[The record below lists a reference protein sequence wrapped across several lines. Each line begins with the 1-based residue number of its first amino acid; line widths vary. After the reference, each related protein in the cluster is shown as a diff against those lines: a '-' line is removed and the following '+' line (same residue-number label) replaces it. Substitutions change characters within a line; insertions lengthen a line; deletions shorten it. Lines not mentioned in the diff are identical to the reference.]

1 MGNGLTVMAIGAHP
15 DDIEIACAG
24 TLARCAQRGD
34 RIVIATLCGGEMA
47 SSDLPVEK
55 LVEVRRTEAEESAK
69 RIGAEC
75 VQLGMSDGCVE
86 INQKCKDLVTDAIR
100 RFAPDVVITH
110 FHNDYGGDHN
120 NTFTLVLDATL
131 YATIPHVR
139 TKHPPIKRV
148 PYLFMM
154 EPLAGYGFQ
163 PEVYVDIT
171 DAMSSKTGM
180 LECHCS
186 QFEWMKRYGGMDF
199 RKYIDVVARFRGY
212 QCGVEFAEGFI
223 PHKSWAHIPASQ
235 VLP

>member
-1 MGNGLTVMAIGAHP
+1 MKF
-15 DDIEIACAG
+15 
-24 TLARCAQRGD
+24 
-34 RIVIATLCGGEMA
+34 GE
-47 SSDLPVEK
+47 
-55 LVEVRRTEAEESAK
+55 RRRRNPLK
-69 RIGAEC
+69 RIGAEH
-75 VQLGMSDGCVE
+75 VPLGLADGCVE

-131 YATIPHVR
+131 YATVPHVR
-139 TKHPPIKRV
+139 TKHPPIKRI

-180 LECHCS
+180 LECHHS

-223 PHKSWAHIPASQ
+223 PHKSWAHIPAGQ
-235 VLP
+235 ILP

>member
-1 MGNGLTVMAIGAHP
+1 MPLGLA
-15 DDIEIACAG
+15 
-24 TLARCAQRGD
+24 
-34 RIVIATLCGGEMA
+34 
-47 SSDLPVEK
+47 
-55 LVEVRRTEAEESAK
+55 
-69 RIGAEC
+69 
-75 VQLGMSDGCVE
+75 DGCVE

-131 YATIPHVR
+131 YATVPHVR

-171 DAMSSKTGM
+171 DTMSSKTGM
-180 LECHCS
+180 LECHHS

-212 QCGVEFAEGFI
+212 QCGVELAEGFI
-223 PHKSWAHIPASQ
+223 PHKSWAHIPAGHI
-235 VLP
+235 LP